1 MVNEKGETSPL
12 HFFMVDIKFILA
24 RDSHDIRAL
33 YVGNGERL
41 SLVDDVVKD
50 IVSN

>member
-24 RDSHDIRAL
+24 RDLHDTRAL
-33 YVGNGERL
+33 YLGNGERL
-41 SLVDDVVKD
+41 SLVDDVFRH
-50 IVSN
+50 

>member
-1 MVNEKGETSPL
+1 MVNEKEGTSPL

-24 RDSHDIRAL
+24 RDSHDTRAL
-33 YVGNGERL
+33 YLGNGERL
-41 SLVDDVVKD
+41 RLVDDVVKD